1 MPSIRPGSPSAM
13 FIMCSN
19 SLDDRFFVLCARG
32 SLCCSWVARRS
43 AAAVRRDIWFS
54 VSAGESCNCVTPDEV
69 EVAGS
74 DEPMVD
80 DRLDNVVN
88 EVTMFVVPVI
98 DDGLNVCGVLNG
110 LRECVAGSGLKAI
123 LDGSL
128 CYKIK
133 NQIEIVRQ
141 LPKEYE
147 LN

>member
-1 MPSIRPGSPSAM
+1 M
-13 FIMCSN
+13 
-19 SLDDRFFVLCARG
+19 
-32 SLCCSWVARRS
+32 
-43 AAAVRRDIWFS
+43 
-54 VSAGESCNCVTPDEV
+54 
-69 EVAGS
+69 AGS